1 MMGMTMAE
9 KVLARSS
16 GHEFVRIGEVL
27 ECKVDQVVQTDISFT
42 LTEMV
47 PAKIKDPEKVTLIFD
62 HAIPAPSVKDAD
74 GMVVGRRLAKKFGIR
89 LYDVGKHGIC
99 HQLIM
104 EKAIA
109 LPGTLLACSDSHS
122 CAAGALNCM
131 ARGLGDAEILHA
143 MCKGTAW
150 YIVYP
155 TVLFELKG
163 QRKDRVFGKDILF
176 YIADK
181 YGDFVN
187 HNIEFNGEALEGM
200 SLDDRHSLTT
210 MCTELSAEFVMC
222 PADEKL
228 LSYLHS
234 RTDKSFNPV
243 SSDPDAQ
250 FTNSYGIDVSEI
262 EPYVALPHSVPHN
275 TIPITRLDKIKIDQA
290 FIGSCANGKL
300 QDLAVAAEIVRG
312 KQVASGV
319 RLIVTPASQE
329 VYQEAIRLG
338 YISTLMNAGAII
350 TNSTCGACFG
360 YHMGL
365 LGKGERCI
373 SSSTR
378 NFEGR
383 MGSPEAEVFLASSA
397 TVAASAIR
405 GFIAD
410 PREA

>member
-1 MMGMTMAE
+1 M
-9 KVLARSS
+9 
-16 GHEFVRIGEVL
+16 
-27 ECKVDQVVQTDISFT
+27 SFT
-42 LTEMV
+42 LTEMI
-47 PAKIKDPEKVTLIFD
+47 PAKIKDPEKITLIFD

-74 GMVVGRRLAKKFGIR
+74 GMVVARRLAKKFGIR

-104 EKAIA
+104 EKALA

-122 CAAGALNCM
+122 CAAGALNCA
-131 ARGLGDAEILHA
+131 ARGLGDAEILHI

-155 TVLFELKG
+155 TVLFELEGK
-163 QRKDRVFGKDILF
+163 RKDLVFGKDILF
-176 YIADK
+176 YLADQ
-181 YGDFVN
+181 YGDVVN
-187 HNIEFNGEALEGM
+187 HNVEFNGEALEEM
-200 SLDDRHSLTT
+200 SLEDRHSLTT

-228 LSYLHS
+228 FSYLHS
-234 RTDKSFNPV
+234 RTDKDFKPV

-250 FTNSYGIDVSEI
+250 FANSHRVNISKI

-275 TIPITRLDKIKIDQA
+275 TSPIKKLDKIKIDQA

-300 QDLAVAAEIVRG
+300 QDLAVAADILSG
-312 KQVASGV
+312 KHVASGV

-338 YISTLMNAGAII
+338 YIRTLIDAGAVI

-378 NFEGR
+378 NFKGR
-383 MGSPEAEVFLASSA
+383 MGSPGSEVFLGSSA
-397 TVAASAIR
+397 TVAASAIK
-405 GFIAD
+405 GYIAD

>member
-1 MMGMTMAE
+1 MGMTMVE
-9 KVLARSS
+9 KVLARTSE
-16 GHEFVRIGEVL
+16 HEFVHAGQIL

-42 LTEMV
+42 LSEIIPNKV
-47 PAKIKDPEKVTLIFD
+47 KAPENVTLIFD
-62 HAIPAPSVKDAD
+62 HAVPAPSIKDAD
-74 GMVVGRRLAKKFGIR
+74 GMIVGRRLAKKFGLR

-109 LPGTLLACSDSHS
+109 LPGTLLACSDSHT
-122 CAAGALNCM
+122 CAAGALNCA
-131 ARGLGDAEILHA
+131 ARGLGDAEILHIL
-143 MCKGTAW
+143 CKGTTW

-155 TVLFELKG
+155 TVLFELEG
-163 QRKDRVFGKDILF
+163 TWKDFVFGKDVLF

-187 HNIEFNGEALEGM
+187 HNIEFNGGSLEEM
-200 SLDDRHSLTT
+200 SLEDRHSLAT
-210 MCTELSAEFVMC
+210 MCTELSAEFVMF

-228 LSYLHS
+228 LFYLHS
-234 RTDKSFNPV
+234 RTDKGFTPV
-243 SSDPDAQ
+243 SSDLDAQ
-250 FTNSYGIDVSEI
+250 YAKIHRVNVLEI
-262 EPYVALPHSVPHN
+262 EPYVALPHSIPHN
-275 TIPITRLDKIKIDQA
+275 TVPIRKLDHIKIDQA

-300 QDLAVAAEIVRG
+300 QDLAVAAGILSG
-312 KQVASGV
+312 KQVAPGV
-319 RLIVTPASQE
+319 RLIVTPSSQE

-338 YISTLMNAGAII
+338 YISTLINAGAIV
-350 TNSTCGACFG
+350 TNPTCGACFG

-365 LGKGERCI
+365 LGKGERCV

-378 NFEGR
+378 NFKGR

-397 TVAASAIR
+397 TVAASAVK
-405 GFIAD
+405 GYIAD